1 MMDEAA
7 KKVFKGKFIALTVIL
22 NIIILCFAMGVFVLF
37 RFAPSSTF
45 GLWIGVA
52 LLVVGAVLSA
62 VFRKLYHQTK
72 TWLHEQP

>member
-37 RFAPSSTF
+37 RFAPSSTL

-72 TWLHEQP
+72 AWLHEQP

>member
-1 MMDEAA
+1 MDEAA

>member
-62 VFRKLYHQTK
+62 VFRKLYLQTK